1 MVPPKA
7 LATMWAGSVTT
18 PLAKMRPLTAM
29 ACAATM
35 SMLPAWAAMADT
47 SNKPVA
53 VWVKVSALIWMRPI
67 SAARLPLSGKELAA
81 KLVAVTLLAV
91 TVPLF

>member
-7 LATMWAGSVTT
+7 LATMWVGSVTT

-29 ACAATM
+29 ACAAAM
-35 SMLPAWAAMADT
+35 SMRPACRATADT

-53 VWVKVSALIWMRPI
+53 VWMKVSALIWMRPI
-67 SAARLPLSGKELAA
+67 SAARLPLSGKEFAA
-81 KLVAVTLLAV
+81 KLVAVTLLAEI
-91 TVPLF
+91 VPLF